1 MAIDE
6 WQFCI
11 DMMALPDGHS
21 AASISRRQIPQLAPA
36 SHPASWG
43 NDGDGGGGGATS
55 AVSVISSY
63 VMPCPVP
70 VERMATR
77 EAVPACGAVQ
87 VVGEFALYLPTQP
100 VARACT
106 GVTVP
111 SDT

>member
-11 DMMALPDGHS
+11 EYMAFHDGHS
-21 AASISRRQIPQLAPA
+21 AASSSRRQMPQLAPA
-36 SHPASWG
+36 SHPAS
-43 NDGDGGGGGATS
+43 GGAP
-55 AVSVISSY
+55 AVSVITSY
-63 VMPCPVP
+63 VTPCPVP

-100 VARACT
+100 VVGA
-106 GVTVP
+106 TVP

>member
-1 MAIDE
+1 M
-6 WQFCI
+6 
-11 DMMALPDGHS
+11 PPPGGGV
-21 AASISRRQIPQLAPA
+21 APA
-36 SHPASWG
+36 
-43 NDGDGGGGGATS
+43 S

-70 VERMATR
+70 CERMATR

-100 VARACT
+100 VVGA
-106 GVTVP
+106 TVP